1 MDLSLRVETDLRNE
15 KIGDKMRE
23 HSVGKVPVV
32 GRSEAE
38 KGEVAIRRLGSQEQ
52 TVVSLDE
59 AVRLLTEEATPP
71 DLRRG

>member
-1 MDLSLRVETDLRNE
+1 
-15 KIGDKMRE
+15 
-23 HSVGKVPVV
+23 VPVIAVV

-71 DLRRG
+71 DLRP

>member
-1 MDLSLRVETDLRNE
+1 
-15 KIGDKMRE
+15 MRE
-23 HSVGKVPVV
+23 HSVGNVPVIAVV

-38 KGEVAIRRLGSQEQ
+38 RGEVAIRRLGSQQQ

-71 DLRRG
+71 DLKRG